1 MDWLQ
6 TVIGNN
12 LILYIAVIAYVE
24 FKIHGLSS
32 EIKRADQRNN
42 ARMDAFFRLHSNFEK
57 DLDKKIDKKKVKA
70 Q

>member
-24 FKIHGLSS
+24 FKIYGLSR
-32 EIKRADQRNN
+32 EIKRADERHN
-42 ARMDAFFRLHSNFEK
+42 ARMDAFFILHSNFEK
-57 DLDKKIDKKKVKA
+57 ELDKKIDKKKVKA